1 MAAQKASI
9 PVGDAADPHF
19 LAGFTRAKVRMKL
32 SIFLFAAVMTLS
44 GCASNQAISDACGNS
59 VANPGDV
66 VGSFNEDELR
76 KMYFGLANG
85 AKWVAKD
92 PSVNV
97 EELTRGTITPA
108 GTIDVYAVVK
118 NIGRDHARKNGI
130 PESMR
135 EGLANNG
142 VSVFKV
148 SASREFVCSLQ
159 NQLTKK

>member
-1 MAAQKASI
+1 M
-9 PVGDAADPHF
+9 GETADPHF
-19 LAGFTRAKVRMKL
+19 HAGFKRAKVPMKL
-32 SIFLFAAVMTLS
+32 SILIIATAMAIS
-44 GCASNQAISDACGNS
+44 GCASNQSISDACGNS
-59 VANPGDV
+59 VKDPSDV

-148 SASREFVCSLQ
+148 SASREFVCNLQ
-159 NQLTKK
+159 RQLTRK